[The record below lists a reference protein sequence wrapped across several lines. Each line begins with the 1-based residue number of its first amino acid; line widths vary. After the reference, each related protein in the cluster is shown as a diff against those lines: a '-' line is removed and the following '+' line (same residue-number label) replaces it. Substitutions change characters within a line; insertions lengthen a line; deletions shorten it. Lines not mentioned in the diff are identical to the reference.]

1 MNKDQATDVQTRL
14 GKLGEKSAAALAK
27 ITNAP
32 DWTTANRMA
41 LESEHCPVHLLW
53 AHSLA
58 RKDRLRAT
66 GIVNDNAL
74 LFVDEL
80 GHRITEA
87 RIRVATAAGELL
99 EVQGGST

>member
-1 MNKDQATDVQTRL
+1 
-14 GKLGEKSAAALAK
+14 
-27 ITNAP
+27 
-32 DWTTANRMA
+32 MA

-58 RKDRLRAT
+58 RKDKLRAT